1 MRKVLLSVF
10 VFALVISGCSVPSTL
25 VREEQFI
32 DVDDTLQIKAGM
44 NKVEALDTLG
54 KPVEVVRGI
63 LMEDGKTYE
72 IWRYF
77 TKQGFGLVDVKD
89 LPRKPPKNMKFEV
102 WAGAE
107 RKTSLFIFE
116 DKSFIKVN
124 EEKSKSLFLLFK
136 DDKLVRWGDFKFHW

>member
-44 NKVEALDTLG
+44 NKVEALDALG

-77 TKQGFGLVDVKD
+77 TKQGFGLVDAKD
-89 LPRKPPKNMKFEV
+89 LPRKPPKDM
-102 WAGAE
+102 
-107 RKTSLFIFE
+107 IFE
-116 DKSFIKVN
+116 DWAG
-124 EEKSKSLFLLFK
+124 KSKSLFLLFK
-136 DDKLVRWGDFKFHW
+136 DDKLVRWGDFKYRWFR

>member
-44 NKVEALDTLG
+44 NKVEALDALG

-63 LMEDGKTYE
+63 LMEDGKIYE
-72 IWRYF
+72 QWRYN
-77 TKQGFGLVDVKD
+77 TKQGFGLVNVKD
-89 LPRKPPKNMKFEV
+89 LPRKPPKNM
-102 WAGAE
+102 
-107 RKTSLFIFE
+107 IFE
-116 DKSFIKVN
+116 DWAG
-124 EEKSKSLFLLFK
+124 KSKSLFLLFK
-136 DDKLVRWGDFKFHW
+136 DDKLVRWGNFKFNW